1 MNWNEIRSA
10 YPDKWLVVE
19 ALVAHTD
26 PNNKRIISDLKVI
39 EICSD
44 GISAFNKYR
53 ELHKLEPCKEYYYLN
68 TNRVVLEIEER
79 KWVGIRI
86 QSAASNQE

>member
-1 MNWNEIRSA
+1 MTWDEIRSA
-10 YPDKWLVVE
+10 YTNKWLVVE

-26 PNNKRIISDLKVI
+26 PNNKRIISDFKVI

-53 ELHKLEPCKEYYYLN
+53 QLHKLEPCKEFYYLN
-68 TNRVVLEIEER
+68 TKREVLEIEER
-79 KWVGIRI
+79 KWIGIRI
-86 QSAASNQE
+86 KSADSTQV

>member
-10 YPDKWLVVE
+10 YPHKWLVVE
-19 ALVAHTD
+19 AINAHTD
-26 PNNKRIISDLKVI
+26 RNNKRIISDFKVI
-39 EICSD
+39 EVCSD

-53 ELHKLEPCKEYYYLN
+53 MLHKLEPCKEYYYLN
-68 TNRVVLEIEER
+68 TNREVLEIEEK

-86 QSAASNQE
+86 QGAVSAQV